1 MLSGGLNLKGL
12 PEERAVM
19 LAEYI
24 IENNATVRCAAKAF
38 GISKSTVH
46 KDLMY
51 RLPKCNKA
59 LYCGVYPY
67 SQFCNPNGCKER
79 LKEYFDKKIEDSA
92 KRIVDGVIKTF
103 LKNNTF

>member
-1 MLSGGLNLKGL
+1 MSDKLEKPDCPFCYISCNDSDCSVVGCGGN
-12 PEERAVM
+12 
-19 LAEYI
+19 
-24 IENNATVRCAAKAF
+24 
-38 GISKSTVH
+38 
-46 KDLMY
+46 KDI
-51 RLPKCNKA
+51 CNKA
-59 LYCGVYPY
+59 LYCGIYPY

>member
-1 MLSGGLNLKGL
+1 MHEELKK
-12 PEERAVM
+12 PECPFCYVSC
-19 LAEYI
+19 
-24 IENNATVRCAAKAF
+24 NDSDCTVVGCD
-38 GISKSTVH
+38 GSK
-46 KDLMY
+46 DI
-51 RLPKCNKA
+51 CNKA
-59 LYCGVYPY
+59 LYCGIYPH